1 MVGLRRRLRRPVFVG
16 ALAGLVV
23 SGVTWVLAQ
32 TLLKSLERY
41 GEKLEAVV
49 GLVAIGVLL
58 LITNW
63 FFHKVYWSEW
73 IAKFHRQRKRYE
85 KLEKRGLHQ
94 RAGDRAVRARPD
106 VASTA
111 RASRPCS
118 SCSRC
123 SSAPAPRPCSR
134 APASAWR

>member
-1 MVGLRRRLRRPVFVG
+1 MFIG

-23 SGVTWVLAQ
+23 SMLTWVLAQ
-32 TLLKSLERY
+32 TILQSLERY

-49 GLVAIGVLL
+49 GLIAIGVLL

-85 KLEKRGLHQ
+85 KLEQTRLRL
-94 RAGDRAVRARPD
+94 RAGDRPVRPRAHERLPRGLRDGAVPAVAAALGRHGDRAR
-106 VASTA
+106 
-111 RASRPCS
+111 RRE
-118 SCSRC
+118 
-123 SSAPAPRPCSR
+123 PR
-134 APASAWR
+134 AWR

>member
-1 MVGLRRRLRRPVFVG
+1 MFVG
-16 ALAGLVV
+16 ALAGLLV
-23 SGVTWVLAQ
+23 SVVTWVLAQ
-32 TLLKSLERY
+32 TLLQSLDHY

-85 KLEKRGLHQ
+85 KLEKTGLHL
-94 RAGDRAVRARPD
+94 RPGDRAVRPRADERLPRGLRD
-106 VASTA
+106 RAVPAVAA
-111 RASRPCS
+111 AL
-118 SCSRC
+118 
-123 SSAPAPRPCSR
+123 APARRRCSR